1 MNSSGEQY
9 APRRRLS
16 VLVGVAAVVLA
27 ADLASKVAVVALL
40 SGRPHVRLLGGVLT
54 LMVTR
59 NPGAAFGIGGPAV
72 TVAFTAIAAGVAGTI
87 ARYSRRIGSI
97 RWAVALGLLLG
108 GAMGNLADRLFRFPG
123 PLQGWVVDWIR
134 FPHWP
139 TFNIAD
145 SAITC
150 GTLLVAVL
158 AARGTAVRDVHQAG
172 RGGPEPAAPSPS
184 PAAPPAL
191 VLVPVLVPV
200 PLSAPVPVAVPV
212 PRSGEPG
219 PAPASGPA
227 GAAGPP

>member
-1 MNSSGEQY
+1 MTASAEPR
-9 APRRRLS
+9 APRRRLGM
-16 VLVGVAAVVLA
+16 LIGVAAAVLA

-40 SGRPHVRLLGGVLT
+40 PGRPHLRLLGGVLT

-87 ARYSRRIGSI
+87 VRYSRRIGSI

-108 GAMGNLADRLFRFPG
+108 GAMGNLTDRLFRFPG

-134 FPHWP
+134 LPHWP

-158 AARGTAVRDVHQAG
+158 AARGTAVRDVHQA
-172 RGGPEPAAPSPS
+172 RSDGGPGPGPA
-184 PAAPPAL
+184 PAPAL
-191 VLVPVLVPV
+191 VLVLVPA
-200 PLSAPVPVAVPV
+200 SGPVPVPV
-212 PRSGEPG
+212 PRPGDPG
-219 PAPASGPA
+219 PATAAGPA
-227 GAAGPP
+227 GPAGPP

>member
-1 MNSSGEQY
+1 MTTSGEPR
-9 APRRRLS
+9 APRRRLG
-16 VLVGVAAVVLA
+16 VLIGVAAAVLA

-40 SGRPHVRLLGGVLT
+40 PGRPHVRLLGGVLT

-87 ARYSRRIGSI
+87 VRYSRRIGSI

-108 GAMGNLADRLFRFPG
+108 GAMGNLTDRLFRFPG

-134 FPHWP
+134 LPHWP

-158 AARGTAVRDVHQAG
+158 AARGTAVRDVHQA
-172 RGGPEPAAPSPS
+172 RGDGGARPAPV
-184 PAAPPAL
+184 AARPPAL
-191 VLVPVLVPV
+191 MLVPV
-200 PLSAPVPVAVPV
+200 SVPVAVAV
-212 PRSGEPG
+212 PRPGEPG
-219 PAPASGPA
+219 PAPAPGPA
-227 GAAGPP
+227 GPGGPP

>member
-1 MNSSGEQY
+1 MITSGEQH
-9 APRRRLS
+9 APRRRLG

-40 SGRPHVRLLGGVLT
+40 SGRPHLRLFGGVLT
-54 LMVTR
+54 LLVAR

-72 TVAFTAIAAGVAGTI
+72 TVAFTAIAGGVAGTI
-87 ARYSRRIGSI
+87 VRYSRRIGSV

-108 GAMGNLADRLFRFPG
+108 GAMGNLTDRLFRDPR

-134 FPHWP
+134 FLHWP

-158 AARGTAVRDVHQAG
+158 AVRGTAVRDVHQA
-172 RGGPEPAAPSPS
+172 RVLGPQ
-184 PAAPPAL
+184 L
-191 VLVPVLVPV
+191 VLVPVRRPAFVLVPV
-200 PLSAPVPVAVPV
+200 PVPVAVPV
-212 PRSGEPG
+212 PRPAEPG
-219 PAPASGPA
+219 PVPAPGSA
-227 GAAGPP
+227 GSP